1 MEEIFEDIYISLF
14 RKYYSSLLFYATR
27 LVGEEEAEDIVQDVF
42 AELWK
47 RKETIEI
54 GEQIQALLYRSVYT
68 KALNLLKHK
77 SIVDHY
83 NTMEEK
89 LHSHRLEFYQPDNSE
104 VIKRIENKEL
114 YTEINTAINELPDK
128 CQKIFK
134 LSYLH
139 ELKNKEIADI
149 MGVSL
154 RTVEAHMYK
163 ALKFLRK
170 RLEHLSLFLCLIIFR

>member
-1 MEEIFEDIYISLF
+1 M
-14 RKYYSSLLFYATR
+14 
-27 LVGEEEAEDIVQDVF
+27 
-42 AELWK
+42 
-47 RKETIEI
+47 
-54 GEQIQALLYRSVYT
+54 
-68 KALNLLKHK
+68 
-77 SIVDHY
+77 
-83 NTMEEK
+83 
-89 LHSHRLEFYQPDNSE
+89 
-104 VIKRIENKEL
+104 IENKEL
-114 YTEINTAINELPDK
+114 HAEIHTAISELSDK

-170 RLEHLSLFLCLIIFR
+170 RLEYLSMFLCLILFKIL